1 MTKKMLIAV
10 TMITLILSIIL
21 FQLQSQ
27 IGVYYWDVF
36 IYLNNALVMAGF
48 PLDSSML
55 YLPPVLPFITS
66 IFFRLGFISQ
76 PTLFAISAAFYF
88 FGVLG
93 LYLLL
98 RFKFNE
104 WESLAG
110 SLSFASFTIITAW
123 AVTGTLDVPA
133 IALSI
138 WTIFFTII
146 GRRKDGRFYTIAFPL
161 AVISFLTRYT
171 SALII
176 LPMLFIIFAD
186 EEKIS
191 KIKYMITG
199 VLAGAIVYL
208 PFLIFSYIQFKSLL
222 PFKGVLTSSASGN
235 IAESCPGYN
244 PDPYYYI
251 RNLLNYISAQ
261 PSKNYGLII
270 NPSNSEPTI
279 IAYIIIAIT
288 IIGVTLYVIK
298 KFDIIKQIEKGKTI
312 ILIII
317 FIILISSCGRIS
329 YVISEII
336 LFLWVLNLYW
346 IFKESKDVD
355 VDITFITWFF
365 AFLLLHSFHEAKVD
379 RYFITMTPPIA
390 YAIALGINGISSTS
404 RWRNK
409 TSMIL
414 SVFVAGL
421 MLLSAFS
428 YVESAPKSIPLVE
441 AEKDAA
447 KWLISHEPT
456 YKGKVIAAE
465 RGPAFQWYLK
475 VNVSTVMKKNLK
487 DFKKTFDRI
496 KPDYYIYEHIYDQQS
511 PQLEGYEII
520 YKNDKIII
528 FKKKISSIH
537 YS

>member
-1 MTKKMLIAV
+1 MTKKMFIAV
-10 TMITLILSIIL
+10 AMIALILSTIL

-76 PTLFAISAAFYF
+76 STLFAISAVFYF

-138 WTIFFTII
+138 WTIFFTIL

-161 AVISFLTRYT
+161 AVVSFLTRYT

-186 EEKIS
+186 EEKMS
-191 KIKYMITG
+191 KMKYMITG
-199 VLAGAIVYL
+199 VLAGALIYL
-208 PFLIFSYIQFKSLL
+208 PFLIFSYIRFKSFL
-222 PFKGVLTSSASGN
+222 PFMGVFTSSASGN

-244 PDPYYYI
+244 PDPYYYL

-261 PSKNYGLII
+261 PSQNYRLII
-270 NPSNSEPTI
+270 DPSNSEPTI

-288 IIGVTLYVIK
+288 IIGVILYVMK
-298 KFDIIKQIEKGKTI
+298 RFDIIRQLGRGKTI
-312 ILIII
+312 ILILLS
-317 FIILISSCGRIS
+317 IILILSCGRIS
-329 YVISEII
+329 YAISEII
-336 LFLWVLNLYW
+336 LFLWVLNIYW
-346 IFKESKDVD
+346 IFKDYKDVD
-355 VDITFITWFF
+355 VDIAFITWFF

-379 RYFITMTPPIA
+379 RYFITMTPAIA
-390 YAIALGINGISSTS
+390 YAITFGIRGISSIS
-404 RWRNK
+404 RWKNK

-421 MLLSAFS
+421 MLLSVFS
-428 YVESAPKSIPLVE
+428 YVESAPRSVPLAE
-441 AEKDAA
+441 AENNAA
-447 KWLISHEPT
+447 KWFISHEPA
-456 YKGKVIAAE
+456 YKGKVILAE

-475 VNVSTVMKKNLK
+475 VNVSTLMKKNLK
-487 DFKKTFDRI
+487 DFKKTFDKI
-496 KPDYYIYEHIYDQQS
+496 NPDYYIYEHIYDQKP
-511 PQLEGYEII
+511 PQLEGYDII

-528 FKKKISSIH
+528 FKKRGISSIR
-537 YS
+537 